1 MREYENTNLKIYD
14 YMKKDNELFKNGKAL
29 TYYGRQI
36 VYNEFLDAIEKVAVS
51 FKMLGVEKGD
61 YVPICLPNI
70 PQGVIS
76 FYALNKIGAIP
87 NMIPVLASEEE
98 FKHYL
103 SEVPAKNFIMF
114 RDFYS
119 KVKDVIP
126 KTSIQRTII
135 ASPTTYIPTEAIKQ
149 MASMKAIASSCYFD
163 AQTKFSFRN
172 KLMSWDKF
180 MKLSN
185 GEMYI
190 PTESFNFN
198 DTALLS
204 HTGGTTG
211 VPKSAEFTNENFNA
225 MVEQYRTLTN
235 LFERGDKILTVLP
248 MFINY

>member
-1 MREYENTNLKIYD
+1 
-14 YMKKDNELFKNGKAL
+14 MKKDNELFKNDKAL

-87 NMIPVLASEEE
+87 NMISVLASEEE

-119 KVKDVIP
+119 KVKDVIS
-126 KTSIQRTII
+126 KTSIQRTILLLQQHI
-135 ASPTTYIPTEAIKQ
+135 FQ
-149 MASMKAIASSCYFD
+149 L
-163 AQTKFSFRN
+163 
-172 KLMSWDKF
+172 KL
-180 MKLSN
+180 
-185 GEMYI
+185 
-190 PTESFNFN
+190 
-198 DTALLS
+198 
-204 HTGGTTG
+204 
-211 VPKSAEFTNENFNA
+211 
-225 MVEQYRTLTN
+225 
-235 LFERGDKILTVLP
+235 
-248 MFINY
+248 